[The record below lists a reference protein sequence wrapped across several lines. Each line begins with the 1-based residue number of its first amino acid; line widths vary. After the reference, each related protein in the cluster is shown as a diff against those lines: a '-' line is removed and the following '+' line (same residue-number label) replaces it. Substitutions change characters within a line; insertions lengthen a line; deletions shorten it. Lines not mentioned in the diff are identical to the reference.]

1 MHTTALRDVADRCRG
16 RLSKIAEEYA
26 QEVRRLP
33 GYAVATVTDDELS
46 RTAREVLDLLMRMLA
61 GDDVRGTLSAVSE
74 RVGRHRAQ
82 QGLALDSLL
91 RAVRMDFRFLWEV
104 LRDEADADEVLALS
118 EEVATVWEAVEVHTS
133 HIQAAY
139 IDELV
144 SMNRQLELER
154 ASLLRRLLVGETS
167 DPTQLA
173 HLASALGLP
182 VLGRYRV
189 LVAAP
194 RFADAFRRWAK
205 EHVAGADLHV
215 IDGTQ
220 FLIVERS
227 GPRTPP
233 EARLQSAPA
242 GLSPTIDGLAGL
254 GVGWQI
260 ARRLADEVTEPQN
273 AATLLTH
280 WPMLVEE
287 GLGEAWPI
295 ARRELTSRLDALSA
309 GKRSAIVD
317 TVRAYQSS
325 GSIGD
330 TASRLFVHRNTLLKR
345 LQRFTE
351 LTGLDPTVPSDAA
364 LITLILARP

>member
-104 LRDEADADEVLALS
+104 LRDEADTDEVLALS

-173 HLASALGLP
+173 HLASSE
-182 VLGRYRV
+182 GRI
-189 LVAAP
+189 P
-194 RFADAFRRWAK
+194 RR
-205 EHVAGADLHV
+205 
-215 IDGTQ
+215 
-220 FLIVERS
+220 
-227 GPRTPP
+227 
-233 EARLQSAPA
+233 
-242 GLSPTIDGLAGL
+242 
-254 GVGWQI
+254 
-260 ARRLADEVTEPQN
+260 
-273 AATLLTH
+273 
-280 WPMLVEE
+280 
-287 GLGEAWPI
+287 
-295 ARRELTSRLDALSA
+295 
-309 GKRSAIVD
+309 
-317 TVRAYQSS
+317 
-325 GSIGD
+325 
-330 TASRLFVHRNTLLKR
+330 
-345 LQRFTE
+345 
-351 LTGLDPTVPSDAA
+351 
-364 LITLILARP
+364 